1 MARIKKKRMNFVID
15 MTPLVDITFL
25 LLTFLM
31 FTAKFKSEAES
42 EQEFTITRPLASP
55 DTTKLPEKD
64 IAIINVAIDDKNTK
78 DTSYY
83 YGLTNT
89 KDWQQVLSYMP
100 EIPEDMKSKSLIK
113 VDTTMLGRF
122 IKYTLAVN
130 NATTFALDADKRVR
144 FKYIEDVMNTL
155 RKNKAFTFNFVTE
168 KRKGEK
174 EEKKKE

>member
-1 MARIKKKRMNFVID
+1 MPKIKKKRMSFVID

-42 EQEFTITRPLASP
+42 EQQFTIVRPTASP
-55 DTTKLPEKD
+55 DTTKLPERD
-64 IAIINVAIDDKNTK
+64 VAIINIAIDEKNPT

-89 KDWQQVLSYMP
+89 NDWKKVLSYMP
-100 EIPEDMKSKSLIK
+100 DLAERISGQNLVK
-113 VDTTMLGRF
+113 VDTTLLGTLV
-122 IKYTLAVN
+122 KYTLAVN
-130 NATTFALDADKRVR
+130 NSTTFALDADKRVR

-168 KRKGEK
+168 KRKGK
-174 EEKKKE
+174 ETEKKE